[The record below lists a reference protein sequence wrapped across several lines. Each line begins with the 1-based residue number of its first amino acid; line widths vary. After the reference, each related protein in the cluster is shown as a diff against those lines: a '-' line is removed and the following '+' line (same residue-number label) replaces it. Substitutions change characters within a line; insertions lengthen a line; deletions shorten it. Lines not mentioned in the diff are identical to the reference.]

1 MKNIFLLVL
10 ILSLFFGCDTNDG
23 VRMIEIN
30 GGHKVWTKKIGDNP
44 DIILDIIPHKNLA
57 SIDSIINIIEF
68 FCSKNSS
75 DIADAIE
82 VDNLISIIRS
92 ANKTSKTIILKE
104 TPSKF
109 VYKVYVLSKDKKN
122 TIIFGK

>member
-44 DIILDIIPHKNLA
+44 DIKLLLLHGHQVPTQD
-57 SIDSIINIIEF
+57 
-68 FCSKNSS
+68 
-75 DIADAIE
+75 
-82 VDNLISIIRS
+82 
-92 ANKTSKTIILKE
+92 
-104 TPSKF
+104 
-109 VYKVYVLSKDKKN
+109 
-122 TIIFGK
+122 